1 MRDEKEK
8 EDFGERSRIRDFV
21 LQNRWKNCTTCN
33 FCGYI
38 SIFEVM
44 GIGTGVI
51 PVPVFV

>member
-1 MRDEKEK
+1 MLDERGWKK
-8 EDFGERSRIRDFV
+8 LGARSRIRDFV

-33 FCGYI
+33 FVDEYG
-38 SIFEVM
+38 VVGDM